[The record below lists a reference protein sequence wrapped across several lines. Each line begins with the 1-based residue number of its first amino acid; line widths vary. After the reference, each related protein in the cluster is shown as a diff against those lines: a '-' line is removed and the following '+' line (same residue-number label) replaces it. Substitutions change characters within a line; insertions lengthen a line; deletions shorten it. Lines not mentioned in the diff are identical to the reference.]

1 MDARAFILARWLP
14 FARSSA
20 SRRRSSALNRSADEV
35 GAPLIRFRKT
45 ASMRSSVPAGSR
57 AGVKSSLMRGRP
69 ISLKLLISLIDKP
82 E

>member
-1 MDARAFILARWLP
+1 MR
-14 FARSSA
+14 ARSFWRGA
-20 SRRRSSALNRSADEV
+20 AFRAPIPSRRLSSRSIAARMKSARLS
-35 GAPLIRFRKT
+35 PIRKT

-57 AGVKSSLMRGRP
+57 AGVKSSLIRGRP